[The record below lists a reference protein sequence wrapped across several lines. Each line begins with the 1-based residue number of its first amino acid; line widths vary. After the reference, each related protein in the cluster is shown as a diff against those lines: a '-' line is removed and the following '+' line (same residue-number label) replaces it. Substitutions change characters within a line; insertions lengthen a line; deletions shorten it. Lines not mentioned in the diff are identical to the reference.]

1 MKKVIIFTC
10 TMYFSYDVIM
20 MCLDISQAEL
30 FGNAVQSHDSQDDSP
45 NVSSFPPSP
54 SLPISPF
61 FTHISLSLS
70 PHMSLSLDPKV
81 DTATATGT
89 STRAGATRV
98 QTRH

>member
-1 MKKVIIFTC
+1 MKKVILHVQC
-10 TMYFSYDVIM
+10 TSVYDVI

-30 FGNAVQSHDSQDDSP
+30 FGNAVQSHDSQEDSP
-45 NVSSFPPSP
+45 NVSSFPPSPSLPP

-70 PHMSLSLDPKV
+70 LSLDPKV
-81 DTATATGT
+81 DTTTATGA
-89 STRAGATRV
+89 STRAGVTRV